1 MPGILLKVLLQSKH
15 ACEDAIKGFHQG
27 IGLALLSDMVPLN
40 SEEFSEH

>member
-15 ACEDAIKGFHQG
+15 ACGDAIKGFHR
-27 IGLALLSDMVPLN
+27 GLALLSDMVPLN